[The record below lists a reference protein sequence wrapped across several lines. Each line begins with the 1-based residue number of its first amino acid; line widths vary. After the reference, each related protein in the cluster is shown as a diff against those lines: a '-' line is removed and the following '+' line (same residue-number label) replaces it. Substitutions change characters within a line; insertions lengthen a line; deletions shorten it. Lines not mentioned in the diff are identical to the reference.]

1 MKRSLYRV
9 LLGLHPQRFRDRFG
23 EEMLCIFDE
32 SPPERGTRLLADC
45 LFSLLRQ
52 WLFRSGLWKLAGGA
66 AISVLLLCGWG
77 YSLTRSVNAWQTRAL
92 ETQAPFTRHVSPIDM
107 VVFFRYAAQAVALLA
122 ESRRAEAEKRQ
133 SERHRIRRTP
143 IDAPDGTRTNKI
155 WP

>member
-9 LLGLHPQRFRDRFG
+9 LLGLHPRRFRERFG
-23 EEMLCIFDE
+23 EEMLCVFDE
-32 SPPERGTRLLADC
+32 SPPERGARLLADC

-52 WLFRSGLWKLAGGA
+52 WLLRSGVWKLAGGA

-92 ETQAPFTRHVSPIDM
+92 ETEAAFTRHVSPLDM
-107 VVFFRYAAQAVALLA
+107 VAFSRYTAQAVAFLA

-133 SERHRIRRTP
+133 SERHRTPRTS
-143 IDAPDGTRTNKI
+143 IDAPDGTRTDKS
-155 WP
+155 WR